1 MDCSLPA
8 YVLKTFAECAF
19 SFTNILFFFF
29 FFHVFHSIIYVKLG
43 ELQVKGYFFRLF
55 SPVLVIVY
63 DVLPWLMYG
72 QVRQP

>member
-1 MDCSLPA
+1 MF
-8 YVLKTFAECAF
+8 LKR
-19 SFTNILFFFF
+19 SRNVRLVSPIYWF

-55 SPVLVIVY
+55 SPVLAIVY

>member
-1 MDCSLPA
+1 MF
-8 YVLKTFAECAF
+8 LKRSRNVRLVSPIYC
-19 SFTNILFFFF
+19 FFF

>member
-1 MDCSLPA
+1 MF
-8 YVLKTFAECAF
+8 LKRSRNVRLVSPIYC
-19 SFTNILFFFF
+19 FFFF